1 MELIGEVNSPSGKP
15 YLKIYADDKM
25 IYAALAEYNFQYKV
39 SLDKRAI
46 PKLLEILKDVK

>member
-1 MELIGEVNSPSGKP
+1 MQLIGTVTSPSGKP
-15 YLKIYADDKM
+15 YLRVYMDDKM

-46 PKLLEILKDVK
+46 PQLLEILKEVS